1 MPKYLDH
8 HAAMPNM
15 PQEAVAELKKKL
27 ESKQPDQFGVIGL
40 NMFMGKDQI
49 WCYVE
54 AANPEAIHKAHEAMG
69 VKLGAGDVT
78 EVQSLV

>member
-8 HAAMPNM
+8 HASMPNL

-27 ESKQPDQFGVIGL
+27 ESKQPDQFGVTGI
-40 NMFMGKDQI
+40 NMFVGKDQT

-54 AANPEAIHKAHEAMG
+54 APNSDAIHKAHEAMG
-69 VKLGAGDVT
+69 VKLGAGEVI
-78 EVQSLV
+78 EVQNLV